1 MITDP
6 ASTSDRDFVKNAVE
20 AVIKIAA
27 LALIVS
33 WCFMIVYPFIM
44 IVMWALVIAIAV
56 YPINRWLR
64 EKLGGRNKL
73 SITIITLLGL
83 AILLVPSILLS
94 ASLVESAQLLSN
106 GLKEGSLKIPPP
118 SDKVA
123 TWPFIGES
131 VHQYWQLASV
141 NLEEFLAKAG
151 PQLKGAINWLLQTAA
166 GTAAG
171 IIQFVLSIIIA
182 GVFIAKADSG
192 HSFAKALSVRLAG
205 KHGEE
210 FTDLARTTIRSVAQG
225 VLGVAFIQ
233 TLLAAI
239 GLIVMNVPG
248 AGLWTLIVL
257 LLAIIQLPVIL
268 ILGPIVVYVFSVAD
282 PIPAIIFMIWNI
294 VVMGSDAILKPIL
307 LGRGVQIPML
317 IILIG
322 AIGGMIFSGIVGL
335 FVGAVVLALGYK
347 LFMAWLYPDKIA
359 EFAEAGAPSE
369 KISNRES

>member
-1 MITDP
+1 MTTES
-6 ASTSDRDFVKNAVE
+6 ASTSDKGFVKNAVE

-27 LALIVS
+27 LALIIS
-33 WCFMIVYPFIM
+33 WCFMIVYPFVM

-56 YPINRWLR
+56 YPIHNWLR
-64 EKLGGRNKL
+64 EKIGGRDKL

-83 AILLVPSILLS
+83 AVLLVPSILLS
-94 ASLVESAQLLSN
+94 ASLVESAQVLST
-106 GLKEGSLKIPPP
+106 GLKEGSLNIPPP

-123 TWPFIGES
+123 TWPLIGEP

-141 NLEEFLAKAG
+141 NLEEFLAKVG
-151 PQLKGAINWLLQTAA
+151 PQLKGVINWLLQTAG

-171 IIQFVLSIIIA
+171 ILQFVLSIVIA
-182 GVFIAKADSG
+182 GVFMAKADSG
-192 HSFAKALSVRLAG
+192 HRFAKALSVRLAG
-205 KHGEE
+205 KYGEE
-210 FTDLARTTIRSVAQG
+210 FADLAGATIRSVAQG

-239 GLIVMNVPG
+239 GFIVLSVPG
-248 AGLWTLIVL
+248 AGLWTLCVL
-257 LLAIIQLPVIL
+257 LLAIIQLPTIL
-268 ILGPIVVYVFSVAD
+268 VLGPIVVYVFSVAD
-282 PIPAIIFMIWNI
+282 PIPATIFMIWNI
-294 VVMGSDAILKPIL
+294 VVMGSDTVLKPIL

-347 LFMAWLYPDKIA
+347 LFMAWLYPDKLA
-359 EFAEAGAPSE
+359 EFAGVGAAAPE
-369 KISNRES
+369 E